1 MAGTIEGRARELLEA
16 PNFSM
21 TATIRKDGT
30 PHVVPTWVDVEDN
43 QVVLNSAEGRAWPTN
58 LRRDNRVTLT
68 VPDKDNPYEYVEI
81 RGHLAGESHND
92 ADEHIDAMAKKYL
105 GQDKYPFKQPGEQRV
120 VFRIEPDWVK
130 HYGS

>member
-1 MAGTIEGRARELLEA
+1 MAETIDGRARELLEA

-43 QVVLNSAEGRAWPTN
+43 HVVLNSAEGRAWPAN
-58 LRRDNRVTLT
+58 VRRDNRITLT

-81 RGHLAGESHND
+81 RGHLAEETREG
-92 ADEHIDAMAKKYL
+92 ADDHIDAMAKKYL
-105 GQDKYPFKQPGEQRV
+105 GQDTYPFRQDDEVRV
-120 VFRIEPDWVK
+120 IFRIEPDWIN
-130 HYGS
+130 HYGG

>member
-1 MAGTIEGRARELLEA
+1 MAATIEGRARELLEA

-30 PHVVPTWVDVEDN
+30 PHVVPTWVDVDDN
-43 QVVLNSAEGRAWPTN
+43 DVVLNTADGRAWPAN

-81 RGHLAGESHND
+81 RGHLAEERREG
-92 ADEHIDAMAKKYL
+92 ADEHADAMAKKYL
-105 GQDKYPFKQPGEQRV
+105 GQDTYPFRQQGEVRIT
-120 VFRIEPDWVK
+120 FRIAPDWVN
-130 HYGS
+130 HYGG

>member
-1 MAGTIEGRARELLEA
+1 MAETIEGRARELLEA

-81 RGHLAGESHND
+81 RGHLAGESHDD

>member
-1 MAGTIEGRARELLEA
+1 MAETIEGRARELLEA

-30 PHVVPTWVDVEDN
+30 PHVVPTWVDVQDN
-43 QVVLNSAEGRAWPTN
+43 QVLLNTAEGRAWPAN
-58 LRRDNRVTLT
+58 LRRDNRITIT

-81 RGHLAGESHND
+81 RGHLAGESHDD
-92 ADEHIDAMAKKYL
+92 ADEHADSMAKKYL

-120 VFRIEPDWVK
+120 VFRIEPEWVNL
-130 HYGS
+130 YGG